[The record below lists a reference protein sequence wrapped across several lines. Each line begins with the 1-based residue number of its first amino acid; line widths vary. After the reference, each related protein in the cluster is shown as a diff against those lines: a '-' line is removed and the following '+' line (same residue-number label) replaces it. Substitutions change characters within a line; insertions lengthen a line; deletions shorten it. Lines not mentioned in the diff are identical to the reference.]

1 MAIYTGETV
10 EDAIERGL
18 NRLGIKRE
26 NAHVHVIQK
35 EKKGFLG
42 FGKKRA
48 KVEIEPI
55 QEETVRKADHL
66 AERGVESVNL
76 GVPKAKSAMDATL
89 ELSQVVKAVRAAEKE
104 KNGEITE
111 EERNQIIEAAKKT
124 VVNQA
129 HTGELSDTVKV
140 VKERIAKI
148 ADAAPSDAENAGG
161 NSVSADR
168 NKSKAVSREVEDSQV
183 IDKISAYLTDV
194 TGGMGIDT
202 GVSVSSDGNLTVFNL
217 NSDHDALLIGKH
229 GKILQSLQVLAKAY
243 ANSILN
249 TRMNIAVN
257 VGDYHEKRKAY
268 IVSLAHRAAER
279 ARSGETV
286 YINDLQSNERKIV
299 HTIISQ
305 EAGVSSH
312 SEGQE
317 FNRYI
322 VVTKGI

>member
-1 MAIYTGETV
+1 MAIFTGETV

-26 NAHVHVIQK
+26 NSHVHVIQK

-48 KVEIEPI
+48 KVEIETI

-89 ELSQVVKAVRAAEKE
+89 ELSQIVKAVRAAERE
-104 KNGEITE
+104 KKGEITE
-111 EERNQIIEAAKKT
+111 EERNEIIESAKLTVTQKIKT
-124 VVNQA
+124 D
-129 HTGELSDTVKV
+129 ELDEVFEALQNEEKSSESKPSAVSQ
-140 VKERIAKI
+140 ER
-148 ADAAPSDAENAGG
+148 DAEI
-161 NSVSADR
+161 
-168 NKSKAVSREVEDSQV
+168 
-183 IDKISAYLTDV
+183 IDKISDYLIQMTK
-194 TGGMGIDT
+194 GMGIET
-202 GVSVSSDGNLTVFNL
+202 QVSISSDGILTVFNL
-217 NSDHDALLIGKH
+217 NSEHDALLIGKH
-229 GKILQSLQVLAKAY
+229 GKILQSFQVLAKAY

-279 ARSGETV
+279 ARGGETV

-305 EAGVSSH
+305 ERGVSSH